1 MSIDSPAVQAVN
13 NRTELQALVDEL
25 VARGVKLQLVEND
38 VLRFSAPKGALTP
51 ELKERLR
58 DNKEALKVFLRGT
71 GSAPGGETPEI
82 RPADRSRPLPL
93 SHTQLRLWFLDQMAA
108 GQQNAYNMFDVK
120 DLRGELDVAALRAA
134 FDYML
139 VRHESL
145 RTSFRE
151 TDGRPFQVVEPPTT
165 GILGELTDLSGLS
178 TVAAREKLNTII
190 STEREHRFDLR
201 HAPLLRVRLIRL
213 TAQHHVLIVT
223 QHHIISDG
231 WSMDVFNS
239 DIIKAYQAFLA
250 GRTPELPPLP
260 LQFADV
266 AAWQNSERRRAELET
281 QLAWWKAQLREAPQ
295 GVDWPLDNPR
305 PPIQEASGT
314 QLILDL
320 SPEDSQLWRGLA
332 RRFGT
337 TTFMVGAAL
346 YTALLSRLC
355 GQKDL
360 VIGSPAANRDRA
372 EFESIIGFFANTLP
386 LRFRLDDDPDLP
398 ALLNH
403 VRSVILAADERKEVA
418 FERIVEV
425 LQPERRSDQ
434 DPIIQTVYTL
444 HVLAARRVD
453 LDAISFESFKP
464 DDQNAKFDCS
474 LFTVESG
481 ANLVNMWEFRSSL
494 FRRETILEW
503 QERMM
508 QLLRA
513 WSAAPQARLSDI
525 DIMLPGERR
534 ELLGAAV
541 KRNVDGE
548 TIVSRFESI
557 AAQFAD
563 KVALRDADGTTS
575 YAELRDMAHRWA
587 WWLNYEGIGPD
598 MRVGVVLRRRR
609 EDIALILGVLTA
621 GAAYVPLDEDY
632 PTARLQAMC
641 QLADVK
647 LVLGPKSLSLGP
659 GFRKYDIEA
668 MQAGIAELHP
678 VDPKNKPTADSAAYV
693 MFTSGSTGTP
703 KGVLVP
709 HRAVTR
715 LCIDP
720 DWIDVGPDDRFGG
733 LAPLGFDASTL
744 EVFMPLL
751 NGAELV
757 LQTDKRAGVH
767 ELGEFIASH
776 RLTALWLT
784 SGLFSLMVDLAV
796 EQLTSLRYLLAGG
809 DVLAPQ
815 HVKQALAALPHT
827 QVLNGY
833 GPTENTTFTTTFRIP
848 RDYDGL
854 RALPIG
860 RPISGT
866 CVRILDENM
875 RLQPRG
881 VAGELYAGGEGLA
894 RAYAGDPRR
903 TALSFV
909 PDPFAAEPG
918 GRLYRTGDRVRLN
931 RKGEIEFLGRMDRQ
945 VKISGHRIDPR
956 EVEAVLTRHSQV
968 RRAAVV
974 IRGDQAENRR
984 MIAFVECSGERPGQN
999 ELAAFAQSL
1008 LPNYMAPAAFVFVD
1022 RMPLNVN
1029 GKIDRRALDR
1039 HDIEQ
1044 HAGGTEA
1051 PSNKAEADIC
1061 AIFARVLQRESV
1073 GPNDN
1078 FFHLGGHSLLAT
1090 QLVSR
1095 LRAELNLDAPISLV
1109 FNSPTPREMMRSLG
1123 GMQAE
1128 SGLPQLPAHSAR
1140 LTSAPLT
1147 AAQNRLWFL
1156 AHMPGAGAAYNMPAA
1171 LYMRGALDIAR
1182 LRRAL
1187 DLLVEQHSVLR
1198 TRIVMQS
1205 DAEDRREARQVIDSG
1220 VKASFNIVDLRS
1232 DKFSTGAAQSKSII
1246 EREFSHEFKLADEHP
1261 LRCSLL
1267 ILQHDGNDDV
1277 ADPRGAYIFVV
1288 NVHHIAGDA
1297 WSFNIFVQDLLRFYG
1312 GDEHIDQKAL
1322 QYADFAVWQQQWRA
1336 AGGLDRQREFWRET
1350 LQGAPTQLDLP
1361 TDRDHGA
1368 VQSFRGGHIHIEF
1381 DVDLQARWTSL
1392 GAELGATPFMTYLA
1406 VWGLLLGRHAATDD
1420 VLIAAP
1426 IANRN
1431 RPEVEKIMGFFVN
1444 TLVLRV
1450 KQTPG
1455 QSAPEFLA
1463 SVMQHCL
1470 QAYSNQDLP
1479 FEELLELLHVE
1490 RIPGRSPLVQVM
1502 FDVQNAAMAPLELPG
1517 LSINMMDADFDAA
1530 KFELS
1535 LTLAETNGNWQAM
1548 LEYNRDLFDR
1558 ESAEKIGRR
1567 YVQLLDTISRRPD
1580 VKLEDL
1586 DGLTDTERDVCLDRD
1601 HQATSTDLTFPELFN
1616 RNAQQ
1621 FSERPA
1627 VVFGDEQLT
1636 YAQLYNH
1643 SLRLAG
1649 ALQARGVEP
1658 GDYVGVSLQ
1667 RGPLLPV
1674 ALLAV
1679 LQCGAAF
1686 VPLDVSYPVSRLTY
1700 MLEDTQPR
1708 LILVDAVT
1716 ADAEVFNGK
1725 QILRADEVDLE
1736 REFKQ
1741 TNIEPASIAYVIY
1754 TSGSTGRPK
1763 GVAITHAALRHYLQH
1778 FLTFGAVGPDDRYS
1792 QFASIN
1798 FDAAVEEFFTP
1809 LCTGA
1814 CIVLPRES
1822 DLGDFNSFEEFLV
1835 RHAVT
1840 VASMTTAFWQEW
1852 MAAGD
1857 GSLNLP
1863 HLRRVVMGGEAGRR
1877 EAVARFEAR
1886 LPQRELLNCYGP
1898 TETTIS
1904 AAIEQVK
1911 QSGDPGRGSV
1921 PVGRPVGETRIYL
1934 LDAAMRLVPPGVVGD
1949 VWIGGPQLAREYVKR
1964 PAATAWAFV
1973 PDPFAFR
1980 AGARLYRSGDR
1991 ARQLPDGRLHFVG
2004 RADDQVKIRGF
2015 RIELGEIEQCLMQH
2029 PAVERAALQLRQTQ
2043 STQHLAAWVELL
2055 EEFKRPG
2062 AAEELGKYL
2071 RLHLPAHMQPN
2082 SLTVLDAIPR
2092 LPNGKTDYQALSQLE
2107 DRVSPPRTGAA
2118 TPPATELERRLADIW
2133 RRTLEVDIEDIH
2145 ANFFDLGGNSLKSIA
2160 LLTRLQE
2167 SFPGVFDA
2175 ADMFDKNTIRLQAE
2189 AIGASKLSSDAAAA
2203 DTEVNKKRIG
2213 KIRL

>member
-1 MSIDSPAVQAVN
+1 MNVDSPAVQAVN
-13 NRTELQALVDEL
+13 NRAELQALVDEL
-25 VARGVKLQLVEND
+25 VERGVKLQLVEND

-51 ELKERLR
+51 DLKQRLR
-58 DNKEALKVFLRGT
+58 DNKEALKVFLRG
-71 GSAPGGETPEI
+71 SGGATAGDTPEI
-82 RPADRSRPLPL
+82 LPADRSKPLPL
-93 SHTQLRLWFLDQMAA
+93 SHTQLRLWFLDQMAG

-120 DLRGELDVAALRAA
+120 DLRGELNVAALRAA

-151 TDGRPFQVVEPPTT
+151 NDGRPYQVVEQPTT
-165 GILGELTDLSGLS
+165 GILGDLTDLSGLAGA
-178 TVAAREKLNTII
+178 AAREELNRII

-201 HAPLLRVRLIRL
+201 RAPLLRVRLIRL

-239 DIIKAYQAFLA
+239 DIIKAYQACAA

-266 AAWQNSERRRAELET
+266 AAWQNSERRRAEVET

-305 PPIQEASGT
+305 PPIQVAGGT

-320 SPEDSQLWRGLA
+320 SAEDSQLWRGLA

-337 TTFMVGAAL
+337 TSFMVGAAL
-346 YTALLSRLC
+346 YAALLSRLC

-403 VRSVILAADERKEVA
+403 VRGVILAADERKEVA

-453 LDAISFESFKP
+453 LDAITFESFRP

-481 ANLVNMWEFRSSL
+481 VNLVNMWEFRSSL

-513 WSAAPQARLSDI
+513 WSDNPQARLSGI

-534 ELLGAAV
+534 ELLGAGLERGV
-541 KRNVDGE
+541 GRE
-548 TIVSRFESI
+548 SIVSRFESI
-557 AAQFAD
+557 AARFAD
-563 KVALRDADGTTS
+563 KAALRDAGGTTS
-575 YAELRDMAHRWA
+575 YAELRNMARRWA
-587 WWLNYEGIGPD
+587 QWLNNKGIGAD

-621 GAAYVPLDEDY
+621 GAAYVPLDDDY
-632 PTARLQAMC
+632 PAARLRAMC

-647 LVLGPKSLSLGP
+647 LVLGPSDPDLGSDFP
-659 GFRKYDIEA
+659 LFAIET
-668 MQAGIAELHP
+668 AGAEAAAL
-678 VDPKNKPTADSAAYV
+678 KPAAALFNPTPESAAYV

-715 LCIDP
+715 LCIEP

-757 LQTDKRAGVH
+757 LQPDKRAGVH
-767 ELGEFIASH
+767 ELGEFIASN

-833 GPTENTTFTTTFRIP
+833 GPTENTTFTTTHRVS
-848 RDYDGL
+848 RDYDGM

-860 RPISGT
+860 RAISGT
-866 CVRILDENM
+866 RVRILDENM

-894 RAYAGDPRR
+894 RVYAGDPRR

-918 GRLYRTGDRVRLN
+918 ARLYRTGDRVRLN
-931 RKGEIEFLGRMDRQ
+931 HKGETEFLGRIDRQ

-956 EVEAVLTRHSQV
+956 EVEAVLTRHARV

-984 MIAFVECSGERPGQN
+984 MIAFVECGDAPPGQD

-1029 GKIDRRALDR
+1029 GKIDRCALDR

-1044 HAGGTEA
+1044 QEGGGEA
-1051 PSNKAEADIC
+1051 PANEAEAAIC

-1073 GPNDN
+1073 GPNEN

-1095 LRAELNLDAPISLV
+1095 LRAELNCEAPISLV
-1109 FNSPTPREMMRSLG
+1109 FNSPSPREMLRALG
-1123 GMQAE
+1123 GTKVE
-1128 SGLPQLPAHSAR
+1128 SGLPHLPAHSAGHS
-1140 LTSAPLT
+1140 SAPLT

-1171 LYMRGALDIAR
+1171 LHMRGALDIAR
-1182 LRRAL
+1182 LRRAM
-1187 DLLVEQHSVLR
+1187 DLLVEQHSILR

-1205 DAEDRREARQVIDSG
+1205 DAEDRREVRQVIDSG
-1220 VKASFNIVDLRS
+1220 VRAGLNILDLRS
-1232 DKFSTGAAQSKSII
+1232 VESAARAAESQSII
-1246 EREFSHEFKLADEHP
+1246 EREFSHEFRLADEHP

-1267 ILQHDGNDDV
+1267 ILVHDGNDDTS
-1277 ADPRGAYIFVV
+1277 DPRGEYILIV

-1297 WSFNIFVQDLLRFYG
+1297 WSFNIFVRDLLRFYG
-1312 GDEHIDQKAL
+1312 GDEHIDAAAL

-1336 AGGLDRQREFWRET
+1336 AGGLDRQREFWRSA
-1350 LQGAPTQLDLP
+1350 LRGAPTQLNLP

-1368 VQSFRGGHIHIEF
+1368 VQTFRGGHVHIEF
-1381 DVDLQARWTSL
+1381 DADLLARWNSL

-1431 RPEVEKIMGFFVN
+1431 RPEVENIMGFFVN

-1455 QSAPEFLA
+1455 QTAREFLA

-1479 FEELLELLHVE
+1479 FEELLELHNVE
-1490 RIPGRSPLVQVM
+1490 RIPGRGPLVQVM

-1517 LSINMMDADFDAA
+1517 LTINMMDADFDAA

-1535 LTLAETNGNWQAM
+1535 LTLAEDNGNWRAM

-1558 ESAEKIGRR
+1558 ASAERIGRR
-1567 YVQLLDTISRRPD
+1567 FVQLLDTISRRPD
-1580 VKLEDL
+1580 VKLAEL
-1586 DGLTDTERDVCLDRD
+1586 DGLSDDERAVLLGGEK
-1601 HQATSTDLTFPELFN
+1601 QSPPADLTFPQLFN
-1616 RNAQQ
+1616 KNAQQ

-1627 VVFGDEQLT
+1627 VVFGDEQLNYT
-1636 YAQLYNH
+1636 HLH
-1643 SLRLAG
+1643 DRSLRLAA
-1649 ALQARGVEP
+1649 ALQARGVRP
-1658 GDYVGVSLQ
+1658 GDYVGISLQ
-1667 RGPLLPV
+1667 RGPLLPI

-1679 LQCGAAF
+1679 LRCGAAF
-1686 VPLDVSYPVSRLTY
+1686 VPLDVSYPAARLTF

-1708 LILVDAVT
+1708 LILVDAAT
-1716 ADAEVFNGK
+1716 ADADVFNDSPV
-1725 QILRADEVDLE
+1725 LRADEAQPDE
-1736 REFKQ
+1736 IFKQ
-1741 TNIEPASIAYVIY
+1741 THIDPASIAYVIY

-1763 GVAITHAALRHYLQH
+1763 GVAITHAALRHYLHH
-1778 FLTFGAVGPDDRYS
+1778 FLTFGAVGGDDRYS

-1798 FDAAVEEFFTP
+1798 FDAAVEELFTP

-1814 CIVLPRES
+1814 CIVLPRDV
-1822 DLGDFNSFEEFLV
+1822 DLGDFTSFEEFLV
-1835 RHAVT
+1835 RHGVT

-1904 AAIEQVK
+1904 AAIENVQH
-1911 QSGDPGRGSV
+1911 SGDPGRGSV
-1921 PVGRPVGETRIYL
+1921 PIGLPVGETRIYL
-1934 LDAAMRLVPPGVVGD
+1934 LDTAMRLVPPGAVGD
-1949 VWIGGPQLAREYVKR
+1949 IWIGGPQLAREYVKR

-1973 PDPFAFR
+1973 PDPFAPE

-2015 RIELGEIEQCLMQH
+2015 RIELGEIEQCLTRH
-2029 PAVERAALQLRQTQ
+2029 PAVARAALQLRRTR

-2055 EEFKRPG
+2055 DEFKRPG

-2082 SLTVLDAIPR
+2082 SLTALDAIPR
-2092 LPNGKTDYQALSQLE
+2092 LPNGKTDYQSLSQLD
-2107 DRVSPPRTGAA
+2107 DRPAALHSGAA
-2118 TPPATELERRLADIW
+2118 TPPDTELERRLADIW
-2133 RRTLEVDIEDIH
+2133 RRTLEIDIADVH

-2167 SFPGVFDA
+2167 NFPGVFDA

-2189 AIGASKLSSDAAAA
+2189 AIGASRPSSDAAAA
-2203 DTEVNKKRIG
+2203 DAEANKKRIG